1 MTRKRYIK
9 LKMAEGLSRNEAAL
23 NAKEIVAEGC
33 SYQADYDADLY
44 DAAYA
49 QLYPNEAAFREAVET
64 LCATILPEMTRA
76 ISRIARALNN
86 AIEAF
91 TAAMREEA

>member
-23 NAKEIVAEGC
+23 NAKEIVTEGL
-33 SYQADYDADLY
+33 SYQEDFDADLY

-49 QLYPNEAAFREAVET
+49 QLYPYDAALREAVEN
-64 LCATILPEMTRA
+64 LCATVLPEMTRA
-76 ISRIARALNN
+76 ISRLARALNN

-91 TAAMREEA
+91 AAAMREEA